1 MKKLFI
7 FGICLFVFMIAPN
20 VEAREY
26 DIDSIISTLGGNDY
40 TEISNVVSGDT
51 LTFNRNDNY
60 IKVTYIYASSSFN
73 DYYEIY
79 EKDNMPKEYK
89 IKSYEELTGKELPDG
104 KKVIA
109 EVSIETKCSSNCWID
124 VKYSLVD
131 DLPKE
136 VVYHNTYDA
145 ENNNPTSYYVEET
158 DILLSDI
165 SRDGYKFLGW
175 YTSPDFEEDTRVTM
189 ISSDE
194 PDVLELYAR
203 WEKIEED
210 NVIDSND
217 EDIFTNPNTSSMF
230 YIVMGIGAI
239 LILGTALV
247 IVYKYKK
254 L

>member
-1 MKKLFI
+1 MKNKLILVFVAMFI
-7 FGICLFVFMIAPN
+7 FMIVPN

-26 DIDSIISTLGGNDY
+26 DLTQPYINFPSGYGSLTV
-40 TEISNVVSGDT
+40 ESGDI
-51 LTFNRNDNY
+51 LKISHAYSVGVYDLSGNL
-60 IKVTYIYASSSFN
+60 ILSGK
-73 DYYEIY
+73 YY
-79 EKDNMPKEYK
+79 DSVLEYTVL
-89 IKSYEELTGKELPDG
+89 SYEELTGQTLPEN
-104 KKVIA
+104 KKLVINVKIST
-109 EVSIETKCSSNCWID
+109 VS
-124 VKYSLVD
+124 SLADAVD
-131 DLPKE
+131 IRYTLADDIPKE

>member
-1 MKKLFI
+1 
-7 FGICLFVFMIAPN
+7 
-20 VEAREY
+20 
-26 DIDSIISTLGGNDY
+26 
-40 TEISNVVSGDT
+40 
-51 LTFNRNDNY
+51 
-60 IKVTYIYASSSFN
+60 
-73 DYYEIY
+73 
-79 EKDNMPKEYK
+79 
-89 IKSYEELTGKELPDG
+89 
-104 KKVIA
+104 
-109 EVSIETKCSSNCWID
+109 
-124 VKYSLVD
+124 
-131 DLPKE
+131 
-136 VVYHNTYDA
+136 
-145 ENNNPTSYYVEET
+145 
-158 DILLSDI
+158 
-165 SRDGYKFLGW
+165 
-175 YTSPDFEEDTRVTM
+175 M